1 MPLITINGIAI
12 DPDAPKLELAA
23 AGLDSVDAKKSDYLI
38 VQTTGPLAKS
48 ERASL
53 DKAGATILEAVPGD
67 AYICKFP
74 KTSLTD
80 IRALKFV
87 KWADVYP
94 QGVKISPALKNLEPV
109 RGGVAL
115 LSAEMA
121 GPGELDAT
129 AETVDVVLH
138 RGINPK

>member
-1 MPLITINGIAI
+1 MTLITINGIAI
-12 DPDAPKLELAA
+12 DPDSPKPALAA
-23 AGLDSVDAKKSDYLI
+23 FGLASADAKESDYLVI
-38 VQTTGPLAKS
+38 QTKGPLDKS

-53 DKAGATILEAVPGD
+53 GKAGATILEAVPGD

-74 KTSLTD
+74 KTSLTE

-94 QGVKISPALKNLEPV
+94 QAVKISPSLKNLEAI

-115 LSAEMA
+115 AAAAIA

-129 AETVDVVLH
+129 ENTVD
-138 RGINPK
+138 